1 MNDIFTFLILTLF
14 VIMSPGIDTALITKR
29 TMADGQTG
37 GYKMALGLASGSL
50 VHTLAATFGLS
61 ALLLQS
67 ALVFEIVK
75 YAGALYLMYLG
86 ISAFLSKKSNIPSSE
101 KEEQSKETSAF
112 RQGLVSNVLNPKVAV
127 FFLTFLPQFVQSD
140 QNVTLQLLLMG
151 ITYTIL
157 AITWF
162 FVFVFFINYLR
173 KWLTTPSVQRFM
185 DKATGVVLI
194 GFGLKL
200 AFEKHK

>member
-1 MNDIFTFLILTLF
+1 MNDILTFLVLTLF

-29 TMADGQTG
+29 TVADGQTG

-67 ALVFEIVK
+67 ALAFEIVK

-86 ISAFLSKKSNIPSSE
+86 ISAFLSKKSDTVSPV
-101 KEEQSKETSAF
+101 KEEKSKETSAF

-140 QNVTLQLLLMG
+140 QNVAIQLLLMG

>member
-1 MNDIFTFLILTLF
+1 
-14 VIMSPGIDTALITKR
+14 
-29 TMADGQTG
+29 
-37 GYKMALGLASGSL
+37 
-50 VHTLAATFGLS
+50 
-61 ALLLQS
+61 
-67 ALVFEIVK
+67 
-75 YAGALYLMYLG
+75 MYLG
-86 ISAFLSKKSNIPSSE
+86 ISAFLSKKTDTVSPI
-101 KEEQSKETSAF
+101 KEEKSKETSAF

>member
-1 MNDIFTFLILTLF
+1 MNDILTFLVLTLF

-37 GYKMALGLASGSL
+37 GYKTALGLASGSL

-67 ALVFEIVK
+67 ALAFEIVK
-75 YAGALYLMYLG
+75 YAGAIYLMYLG
-86 ISAFLSKKSNIPSSE
+86 ISAFLSKKSDTVSSA
-101 KEEQSKETSAF
+101 KEEKTKETSAF

-127 FFLTFLPQFVQSD
+127 FFLTFLPQFVQND

>member
-67 ALVFEIVK
+67 ALAFEIVK
-75 YAGALYLMYLG
+75 YAGAIYLMYLG
-86 ISAFLSKKSNIPSSE
+86 ISAFLSKKNNTASPQ
-101 KEEQSKETSAF
+101 KEEKSKETSAF

-127 FFLTFLPQFVQSD
+127 FFLTFLPQFIQSD

>member
-1 MNDIFTFLILTLF
+1 MNDILTFLVLTLF

-67 ALVFEIVK
+67 ALAFEIVK
-75 YAGALYLMYLG
+75 YAGAVYLMYLG
-86 ISAFLSKKSNIPSSE
+86 ISAFLSKKSDAGSSA
-101 KEEQSKETSAF
+101 KEEKTKETSAF

-127 FFLTFLPQFVQSD
+127 FFLTFLPQFVQND

>member
-67 ALVFEIVK
+67 ALTFEIVK

-127 FFLTFLPQFVQSD
+127 FFLTFLPQFVQND

-173 KWLTTPSVQRFM
+173 KRLTTPSVQRFM

>member
-1 MNDIFTFLILTLF
+1 MNDILTFLVLTLF
-14 VIMSPGIDTALITKR
+14 VIMNPGIDTALITKR

-67 ALVFEIVK
+67 ALAFEIVK
-75 YAGALYLMYLG
+75 YAGAVYLMYLG
-86 ISAFLSKKSNIPSSE
+86 ISAFLSKKSDTGSSA
-101 KEEQSKETSAF
+101 KEEKTKETSAF

-127 FFLTFLPQFVQSD
+127 FFLTFLPQFVQND
-140 QNVTLQLLLMG
+140 HNVTLQLLLMG

>member
-1 MNDIFTFLILTLF
+1 MYDILTFLVLTLF

-67 ALVFEIVK
+67 ALAFEIAK
-75 YAGALYLMYLG
+75 YAGAIYLMYLG
-86 ISAFLSKKSNIPSSE
+86 ISAFLSKKSDTGCSA
-101 KEEQSKETSAF
+101 KEEKTKETSAF

-127 FFLTFLPQFVQSD
+127 FFLTFLPQFVQND

>member
-1 MNDIFTFLILTLF
+1 MNDIFTFLVLTLF

-29 TMADGQTG
+29 TVADGQIG

-50 VHTLAATFGLS
+50 VHTLAAAFGLS

-67 ALVFEIVK
+67 ALAFEIVK

-86 ISAFLSKKSNIPSSE
+86 ISAFLSKKSDTFSPA
-101 KEEQSKETSAF
+101 KEEKSKETSAF

-127 FFLTFLPQFVQSD
+127 FFLTFLPQFVQTN

-162 FVFVFFINYLR
+162 FVFIFFINYLR

>member
-1 MNDIFTFLILTLF
+1 MNDILTFLVLTLF

-67 ALVFEIVK
+67 ALAFEIVK
-75 YAGALYLMYLG
+75 YAGAVYLMYLG
-86 ISAFLSKKSNIPSSE
+86 ISAFLSIKSDTGSSA
-101 KEEQSKETSAF
+101 KEEKTKETSAF

-127 FFLTFLPQFVQSD
+127 FFLTFLPQFVQND

>member
-1 MNDIFTFLILTLF
+1 
-14 VIMSPGIDTALITKR
+14 MSPGIDTALITKR

-67 ALVFEIVK
+67 ALAFEIVK
-75 YAGALYLMYLG
+75 YAGAVYLMYLG
-86 ISAFLSKKSNIPSSE
+86 ISAFLSKKSDTGSSA
-101 KEEQSKETSAF
+101 KEEKTKETSAF

-127 FFLTFLPQFVQSD
+127 FFLTFLPQFVQND

>member
-1 MNDIFTFLILTLF
+1 MNDILTFLVLTLF

-50 VHTLAATFGLS
+50 VHTLAAAFGLS

-67 ALVFEIVK
+67 ALAFEIVK

-86 ISAFLSKKSNIPSSE
+86 ISAFLSKKSDTASPV
-101 KEEQSKETSAF
+101 KEEKSKETSAF

-140 QNVTLQLLLMG
+140 QNVAIQLLLMG

>member
-29 TMADGQTG
+29 TMANGQTG

-50 VHTLAATFGLS
+50 VHTLAAAFGLS

-67 ALVFEIVK
+67 ALAFEIVK

-86 ISAFLSKKSNIPSSE
+86 ISAFLSKKSDTASPE